1 MLGGH
6 SCTLDLRVRRNLQGS
21 TFSCWDTGQFHP
33 FHGSCW
39 GWLQILLWDSCS
51 ACGILRAE
59 LCVELCRSAPAKRSC
74 FFFFS
79 LCSSK

>member
-6 SCTLDLRVRRNLQGS
+6 SCTLDLRVRRNPKGS
-21 TFSCWDTGQFHP
+21 TSSCWDTGHVHP

-39 GWLQILLWDSCS
+39 GWLWILLWDSCS
-51 ACGILRAE
+51 AFGILGAG
-59 LCVELCRSAPAKRSC
+59 LCVELWFSSC
-74 FFFFS
+74 QRELFLFFS